1 MLGGVTT
8 YVLVHGAWRGAWCWR
23 DVAAPLRSAGHAV
36 FIPTLVGLGE
46 RAGEFRPDIGLR
58 AHVDDVVDALEGED
72 LRDVVLVGHS
82 YAGLVVREAAD
93 RAPER
98 IARLVLVD
106 GWAGPDGAS
115 MDSLAPAFFRHW
127 VESVTE
133 DGAIPVPAARTVG
146 VTDPHQVALLESRS
160 TPQPRRTFS
169 DPTRLTGAVD
179 AVPCRAV
186 VCTPPGGIPFAGWAR
201 EFGWKTVEL
210 ESRHDAMIT
219 APAALAGL
227 LLEDA

>member
-1 MLGGVTT
+1 VTT
-8 YVLVHGAWRGAWCWR
+8 YVLVHGAWHGAWCWR
-23 DVAAPLRSAGHAV
+23 DVAAPLRSAGHQV
-36 FIPTLVGLGE
+36 SIPTLVGLGE
-46 RAGEFRPDIGLR
+46 RADEFRPDIGLR
-58 AHVDDVVDALEGED
+58 DHVDDVVHTLEGAD
-72 LRDVVLVGHS
+72 LGDVVLVGHS

-93 RAPER
+93 RAPDR
-98 IARLVLVD
+98 VARLVLVD
-106 GWAGPDGAS
+106 AWAGPDGAS
-115 MDSLAPAFFRHW
+115 IDSLAPAFFRNW

-133 DGAIPVPAARTVG
+133 GGAIPVPAVRTVG
-146 VTDPHQVALLESRS
+146 VTDPQQVAWLESRL
-160 TPQPRRTFS
+160 TPHPRRTFS

-210 ESRHDAMIT
+210 ESGHDAMVT

>member
-1 MLGGVTT
+1 MTT
-8 YVLVHGAWRGAWCWR
+8 FVLVHGAWHGGWCWR
-23 DVAAPLRSAGHAV
+23 DVVAPLRSAGHDV
-36 FIPTLVGLGE
+36 VVPTLLGLGE

-58 AHVDDVVDALEGED
+58 DHVDDVVGALEGAD

-93 RAPER
+93 RVPER
-98 IARLVLVD
+98 VAQLVLVD
-106 GWAGPDGAS
+106 AWAGPDGAS
-115 MDSLAPAFFRHW
+115 IDSLAPEYFRSW
-127 VESVTE
+127 VDSVS
-133 DGAIPVPAARTVG
+133 DGGATPVPAARTAG
-146 VTDPHQVALLESRS
+146 VTDPQQVAWVEALM

-186 VCTPPGGIPFAGWAR
+186 ICTPPGRIPFGAWAR
-201 EFGWKTVEL
+201 GFGWPTVEL
-210 ESRHDAMIT
+210 ESGHDAMIT
-219 APAALAGL
+219 APGALAGI